1 MNGQVRGGFIK
12 NEAFSKDG
20 TPITLEN
27 EIITYELVLQE
38 NGNFQTSSSSEGE
51 MF

>member
-1 MNGQVRGGFIK
+1 MSGKVRGGFIK
-12 NEAFSKDG
+12 SEAFSKDG
-20 TPITLEN
+20 SPSYLEN
-27 EIITYELVLQE
+27 QILSYELTMQQ